1 MTSSVGQELKAAA
14 PSSLPL
20 LKLRLSPAPNNAII
34 ALTVGTQAMK
44 GCKGGGGGEGQCKNL
59 QLHKFVCSI
68 SV

>member
-34 ALTVGTQAMK
+34 ALTSGTQAIK
-44 GCKGGGGGEGQCKNL
+44 GCKGAMQNL
-59 QLHKFVCSI
+59 QKHKFVFSI
-68 SV
+68 IV